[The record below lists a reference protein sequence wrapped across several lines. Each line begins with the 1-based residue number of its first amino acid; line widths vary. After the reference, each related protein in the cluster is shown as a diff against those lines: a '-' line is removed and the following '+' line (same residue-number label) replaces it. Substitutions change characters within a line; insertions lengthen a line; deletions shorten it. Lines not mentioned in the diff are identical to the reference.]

1 MKKYSISISF
11 FIIGV
16 AFFMTSAIVGSHV
29 DANGMLIEPA
39 FFCIPLGYLSFGTSF
54 FTAIYYSLRKRS
66 KLNKAS

>member
-1 MKKYSISISF
+1 MKKYSISILF
-11 FIIGV
+11 FIIGM

-29 DANGMLIEPA
+29 DANGMLVEPA

-54 FTAIYYSLRKRS
+54 FTTIYYLLRKKS